1 MIMKKTSILKN
12 VLAGTSI
19 LLFSVFL
26 TSCEK
31 DDVDESGSAN
41 LIVANASPGSVEQSF
56 HLAGNVIFN
65 NLAFGDSEGYT
76 ATNSGNNLQA
86 EFRNQGS
93 STAYAS
99 DGIDLDNG
107 GNYTIFLAGA
117 GQGARVKLFED
128 DLSAPPS
135 GQAKIRFIHLSDAA
149 PANIDIRRASGD
161 NLVTNLAHDA
171 SSNYLNVDPGIL
183 SLQVFATGQSTN
195 LGNFDLS
202 AFASGKVYTI
212 YVTGSTP
219 DNISVRQITHN

>member
-1 MIMKKTSILKN
+1 MKKTSILKN
-12 VLAGTSI
+12 VIAGTSI

-41 LIVANASPGSVEQSF
+41 LIVANASTGSAEQSF
-56 HLAGNVIFN
+56 QLAGNTIVN
-65 NLAFGDSEGYT
+65 GGLAFGDSQGYI

-93 STAYAS
+93 STAFAS
-99 DGIDLDNG
+99 DDLDLDNG
-107 GNYTIFLAGA
+107 GNYTIFLAGE
-117 GQGARVKLFED
+117 GQGARVKLYED

-135 GQAKIRFIHLSDAA
+135 GQAKVRFIHLSDAA

-171 SSNYLNVDPGIL
+171 SSNYLNVGPGIL

-202 AFASGKVYTI
+202 AFTAGKIYTI
-212 YVTGSTP
+212 YVTGSTT
-219 DNISVRQITHN
+219 DNISVHQITHN

>member
-1 MIMKKTSILKN
+1 MKKTSILKN
-12 VLAGTSI
+12 VIAGTSI

-41 LIVANASPGSVEQSF
+41 LIVANASTGSAEQSF

-93 STAYAS
+93 STAFAS

-107 GNYTIFLAGA
+107 RNYTVFLAGA
-117 GQGARVKLFED
+117 GQNARVKLYED

-135 GQAKIRFIHLSDAA
+135 GQAKVRFIHLSDAA
-149 PANIDIRRASGD
+149 PGNIDIRRASGD
-161 NLVTNLAHDA
+161 NLATNLAHDA
-171 SSNYLNVDPGIL
+171 ASNYLNVGPGIL
-183 SLQVFATGQSTN
+183 SLQVFAAGQSTN
-195 LGNFDLS
+195 LGNFDLT
-202 AFASGKVYTI
+202 AFAAGKIYTI
-212 YVTGSTP
+212 YIAGSSA
-219 DNISVRQITHN
+219 DNISVHQISHN